1 MARIQPVILCGGSG
15 TRLWPLSR
23 SGFPKQFLCLTGD
36 DSLFQQAAKRLS
48 VLGQQGDEVSEP
60 IIICHEDHRFLAQE
74 QLREA
79 GIGLGVALLE
89 PVGRNTAPALT
100 LAALQAIEH
109 GQDPVLVVTPAD
121 QTVTDTEAFT
131 LAMHHAIKS
140 AKAGGIVILGIQPD
154 RPETGY
160 GYIKARSSGVQASAA
175 QVEKFVEKPNT
186 ETAQHYLAEGG
197 YYWNAG
203 MFVLKASVWLE
214 ALKEFRAD
222 IANATQAAWHNKTSD
237 AKFVR
242 PCKQRFA
249 AVPSES
255 IDYAVMEHCPGSP
268 FAIHMV
274 ALDAGWSDLGAW
286 DAVWGVLPKDAHG
299 NAHVGDVL
307 LTDSHNS
314 LVQATSRLVSLVG
327 VRDLV
332 VIETPDAVMV
342 SHKSRC
348 QDVKHIVA
356 ALQKSGREEHT
367 LHRKVHRPWGWYD
380 SIDEAERFKVKRIMV
395 KPGASLSLQK
405 HHHRAEHWVVVKGTA
420 EITNGDKVLL
430 LTENQSK
437 VVLVCHCYREQ
448 GNVIGIISARN
459 TLPSSYI
466 VFALM
471 IRVKKSAYFILQR
484 FDFLLDHCWDTHNST
499 CRA

>member
-1 MARIQPVILCGGSG
+1 MAQIQPVILCGGSG

-36 DSLFQQAAKRLS
+36 DSLFQQAAKRLN
-48 VLGQQGDEVSEP
+48 VLGEQGDEVSEP

-79 GIGLGVALLE
+79 GIGLGAALLE

-100 LAALQAIEH
+100 LAALHATEN
-109 GQDPVLVVTPAD
+109 GQDPILVVTPAD
-121 QTVTDTEAFT
+121 QTVTNPEAFT
-131 LAMHHAIKS
+131 LAMHQAIKT
-140 AKAGGIVILGIQPD
+140 AEAGGIVILGIQPD

-160 GYIKARSSGVQASAA
+160 GYIKAISSGVEGGASL
-175 QVEKFVEKPNT
+175 VEKFVEKPNT
-186 ETAQHYLAEGG
+186 ETARRYLLEGG

-203 MFVLKASVWLE
+203 MFVLKASVWLK
-214 ALKEFRAD
+214 ALKEFRPD
-222 IANATQAAWHNKTSD
+222 IANATQAAWQNKTSD

-242 PCKQRFA
+242 PSKAEFA

-255 IDYAVMEHCPGSP
+255 IDYAVMEHCPGSQ
-268 FAIHMV
+268 FAINMV
-274 ALDAGWSDLGAW
+274 AVDAGWSDLGAW
-286 DAVWGVLPKDAHG
+286 DAVWGVLPKDAQG

-314 LVQATSRLVSLVG
+314 LVQATSRLVTLVG

-342 SHKSRC
+342 ADKTRS
-348 QDVKHIVA
+348 QDVKHMVA

-405 HHHRAEHWVVVKGTA
+405 HHHRAEHWIVVKGTA
-420 EITNGDKVLL
+420 EITNGDKVML
-430 LTENQSK
+430 LTENQSTYILLGE
-437 VVLVCHCYREQ
+437 VHRLANPGSIPLE
-448 GNVIGIISARN
+448 IIEVQSG
-459 TLPSSYI
+459 SYLGEDDI
-466 VFALM
+466 VRFEDTYG
-471 IRVKKSAYFILQR
+471 RSGKK
-484 FDFLLDHCWDTHNST
+484 
-499 CRA
+499 